1 METETVTGGKMRLTI
16 WSFNAMHRKEY
27 LLNPSDCASSLL
39 LLPRYAKPGSKCQKD
54 DIVLYRIGTYG
65 VMLISSKDEPP
76 HTLLERLPRPDKI
89 AWFPFGME
97 NVCQVGDTRQM
108 RDIER
113 LASCNGFHIV
123 PTEQVE
129 AYAHILEGL
138 YHTY

>member
-1 METETVTGGKMRLTI
+1 MRTYNEKLGTEYIEGKKESGKFPLRTGLDGRRLRSMSWQGIRLFSYQTHVATLDRQGKVLYVTT
-16 WSFNAMHRKEY
+16 KEY
-27 LLNPSDCASSLL
+27 S
-39 LLPRYAKPGSKCQKD
+39 Q
-54 DIVLYRIGTYG
+54 T
-65 VMLISSKDEPP
+65 
-76 HTLLERLPRPDKI
+76 T
-89 AWFPFGME
+89 
-97 NVCQVGDTRQM
+97 TRQM

>member
-1 METETVTGGKMRLTI
+1 MRTYIEKLGKEYI
-16 WSFNAMHRKEY
+16 EGRKESGKSPLRTGLDGRRLRSMSWQGNWLFSY
-27 LLNPSDCASSLL
+27 QTHVATLD
-39 LLPRYAKPGSKCQKD
+39 RRGK
-54 DIVLYRIGTYG
+54 VLYVTTKEY
-65 VMLISSKDEPP
+65 SQ
-76 HTLLERLPRPDKI
+76 TT
-89 AWFPFGME
+89 
-97 NVCQVGDTRQM
+97 TRQM